1 MKPKILFV
9 DDEANILES
18 FKLSLRKFF
27 DVQTALGPM
36 AGLEAVR
43 NQGPFPV
50 VVSDL
55 KMPRMDG
62 IEFLSRVME
71 LNPATVRIMLTG
83 HGDLESAVSA
93 VNKGHIFRF
102 LIKPCPSDQLIS
114 SLKEAVRVYSLEMAE
129 KELLHGTLRGSLRIL
144 TDILNLVNP
153 TAFGRGE
160 RARRLAMTI
169 GKQLH
174 VKSMLQLDLAAMLS
188 QLGCV
193 TLPDELIDKIDQG
206 MELSREEEQIFD
218 MHPAITASMLG
229 QLPRM
234 DRVTDII
241 QNQLAKYDEAP
252 HTPIEAHIIKACL
265 DYDSLAQA
273 GLNKLDIIDALRH
286 RKGWYNEKVLESLER
301 TTAAE
306 EGFLR
311 RELRYDELK
320 PGMILVDPLMSED
333 FVHIMAKGSELTDLS
348 IARLHNFNKSKRL
361 PPTIRVLVPVYPVEE
376 PA

>member
-102 LIKPCPSDQLIS
+102 LIKPCPSDQLIN

-193 TLPDELIDKIDQG
+193 TLPDELIDKINQG